1 MLPIY
6 ICEDNLEQRHFL
18 ENIIHDF
25 LIFHDMDMKLVLSTK
40 NPLEILEYK
49 KNTTELSVYFI
60 DINLEN
66 EIDGITLS
74 VKLRQLD
81 PWGFIIFITSHKE
94 LMPLTYQNRIAAM
107 DFIVKGNPE
116 IIREKVQN
124 CLNEIW
130 SRYKHNNPQIHNYFV
145 YKDGKMHYTIHF
157 ADIYYIESSCEHHKI
172 IINKN
177 AEALQIVGSLKDT
190 LKHLPPDFIYCNRN
204 TIVNKKHVIA
214 FDKQKSEL
222 QLDNGKKCHV
232 SSRLLHLF

>member
-116 IIREKVQN
+116 IIREKV
-124 CLNEIW
+124 
-130 SRYKHNNPQIHNYFV
+130 
-145 YKDGKMHYTIHF
+145 
-157 ADIYYIESSCEHHKI
+157 
-172 IINKN
+172 
-177 AEALQIVGSLKDT
+177 
-190 LKHLPPDFIYCNRN
+190 
-204 TIVNKKHVIA
+204 
-214 FDKQKSEL
+214 
-222 QLDNGKKCHV
+222 
-232 SSRLLHLF
+232 